1 MAVVVALKEE
11 MVEATTDVL
20 KEEMMEA
27 AAVVAAPKK
36 VTGSVG
42 RKSWY
47 PVFG

>member
-1 MAVVVALKEE
+1 MVVALKEE
-11 MVEATTDVL
+11 MVEATAVML
-20 KEEMMEA
+20 KEEMVA
-27 AAVVAAPKK
+27 ATAMVAAPKK